1 MLYVLGARFTPAT
14 LAQALLHA
22 VYSFRALEDG
32 PTAAFVGLMMPP
44 FAAMSRS
51 SCSWPKKALDDEN
64 LDFLRLSLPARGST
78 FAQFTGTYTT
88 DQRVLLYSALCTD

>member
-1 MLYVLGARFTPAT
+1 MLYDLAACFTPAT
-14 LAQALLHA
+14 PAQALILA
-22 VYSFRALEDG
+22 FYSLNALEDG
-32 PTAAFVGLMMPP
+32 PTAAFIGLMRPP

-78 FAQFTGTYTT
+78 FAQLTDTYTK
-88 DQRVLLYSALCTD
+88 DQRASLHSALCTD